1 MGSVMFLPMEFGVF
15 AFFEIIDEIL
25 KGDDLSEFGVI
36 RCGSELFIQSP

>member
-25 KGDDLSEFGVI
+25 KGDGPPASSLSKNIAFGARMV
-36 RCGSELFIQSP
+36 